1 MRRALRASLKS
12 SADTLTDPM
21 AGCCSRQGYDAFFT
35 EKIARRDARTYRRSG
50 LDANA
55 RRIVGFVARRGV
67 EGATVLD
74 VGGGNGALGLELLKA
89 GAARA
94 ITVELSSSYDVTAM
108 ELAREAGFADRV
120 ERQTL
125 DFAEAATTLPEADV
139 VVMHRVVCC
148 YPDGEALVA
157 AAAGR
162 ARRLLA
168 FSYPRRA
175 WWTRLGAAL
184 VNVFL
189 AARRME
195 YRAYIHPPAR
205 LIRAAEEQGLSLTY
219 EHEGPLWWI
228 TGFERP
234 S

>member
-1 MRRALRASLKS
+1 M
-12 SADTLTDPM
+12 
-21 AGCCSRQGYDAFFT
+21 
-35 EKIARRDARTYRRSG
+35 YRRRG

-74 VGGGNGALGLELLKA
+74 VGGGNGVLGLELLKA
-89 GAARA
+89 GAERA
-94 ITVELSSSYDVTAM
+94 ITVELSSAYDATAT
-108 ELAREAGFADRV
+108 ELVREAGAEDRV
-120 ERQTL
+120 ERRVV
-125 DFAEAATTLPEADV
+125 DFADAAEEFPEADV

-168 FSYPRRA
+168 FSFPRRT
-175 WWTRLGAAL
+175 WWTRLGVL
-184 VNVFL
+184 GGNVFL

-195 YRAYIHPPAR
+195 YRGFIHPPER
-205 LIRAAEEQGLSLTY
+205 LLAAAERAGVAAAWEHDGALWRLAGL
-219 EHEGPLWWI
+219 
-228 TGFERP
+228 ERP
-234 S
+234 T

>member
-1 MRRALRASLKS
+1 M
-12 SADTLTDPM
+12 T
-21 AGCCSRQGYDAFFT
+21 GCCSRQGYDDFFT
-35 EKIARRDARTYRRSG
+35 EKIARRDASHYRRRG

-89 GAARA
+89 GAEQA
-94 ITVELSSSYDVTAM
+94 ITVELSSSYDATAT
-108 ELAREAGFADRV
+108 ELAREAGVADRV
-120 ERQTL
+120 ERRVV
-125 DFAEAATTLPEADV
+125 DFADAAEEFPEADV

-148 YPDGEALVA
+148 YPDGETLVA

-168 FSYPRRA
+168 FSFPRRA
-175 WWTRLGAAL
+175 WWTRLGASG

-195 YRAYIHPPAR
+195 YRSFIHRPDR
-205 LIRAAEEQGLSLTY
+205 LVAGAERAGLAAAW
-219 EHEGPLWWI
+219 EHNGALWRI
-228 TGFERP
+228 AGFERP

>member
-1 MRRALRASLKS
+1 
-12 SADTLTDPM
+12 M
-21 AGCCSRQGYDAFFT
+21 AGCCSRQGYDDFFT
-35 EKIARRDARTYRRSG
+35 EKIARRDASAYRRRG

-55 RRIVGFVARRGV
+55 RRIVGFLARRGV

-94 ITVELSSSYDVTAM
+94 ITVELSSSYDATAT
-108 ELAREAGFADRV
+108 ELAREAGVEDRV
-120 ERQTL
+120 ERRVV
-125 DFAEAATTLPEADV
+125 DFADAAEELPEVDV
-139 VVMHRVVCC
+139 AVMHRVVCC

-168 FSYPRRA
+168 FSFPRRT
-175 WWTRLGAAL
+175 WWTRVGASA

-195 YRAYIHPPAR
+195 YRSFIHRPDR
-205 LIRAAEEQGLSLTY
+205 LVAAAERAGVLATW
-219 EHEGPLWWI
+219 EHDGELWRI
-228 TGFERP
+228 AGFERAT
-234 S
+234 